1 MPSALGVRTCEVRVT
16 QPQTQVGG
24 RHVRA
29 RSGLLVG
36 QVEVALVL
44 VFVLCVV
51 WSPHGLS
58 PHLPL
63 TLFQTPGAGARLL
76 MSEARGASASPRE
89 LVTPA
94 RRAPLN
100 RLAVRALGLSEI
112 RTRAQGRTR
121 EAVRAW
127 PLSSPQASPGPP
139 KRDVPVA
146 SRCARFP
153 SYVLSPEV

>member
-1 MPSALGVRTCEVRVT
+1 MPSVLDVRTCEVRVT

-63 TLFQTPGAGARLL
+63 TLFQTPGSGARL
-76 MSEARGASASPRE
+76 
-89 LVTPA
+89 
-94 RRAPLN
+94 
-100 RLAVRALGLSEI
+100 
-112 RTRAQGRTR
+112 
-121 EAVRAW
+121 
-127 PLSSPQASPGPP
+127 
-139 KRDVPVA
+139 
-146 SRCARFP
+146 
-153 SYVLSPEV
+153 

>member
-1 MPSALGVRTCEVRVT
+1 M
-16 QPQTQVGG
+16 
-24 RHVRA
+24 RA

-100 RLAVRALGLSEI
+100 RLAVRAFGLSEI
-112 RTRAQGRTR
+112 RTRAQGRT
-121 EAVRAW
+121 
-127 PLSSPQASPGPP
+127 
-139 KRDVPVA
+139 
-146 SRCARFP
+146 
-153 SYVLSPEV
+153 